1 MQHSLKSCKII
12 DLATLCITTNERVRS
27 VRNILVTNALPY
39 ANGPI
44 HMGHLLGYIQADIWV
59 RAMRAMGHNVTYVC
73 ADDAHGTAIML
84 RAEANGITPEAQIAN
99 VQKEHIRDFDG
110 FSVHFDHYDST
121 NSDENK
127 ARSEEIYIK
136 NREAGNIAVRPV
148 TQLFDPEKT
157 MFLSD
162 RFIKGT
168 CPKCKAEDQYG
179 DACEVCGTTYNA
191 TELLNP
197 RSTLSGATPVE
208 KSSDHYFFKLPNFAE
223 YLQKWTRDE
232 GRLPVSIANKLDE
245 WFENGLNDWDI
256 SRDAPYFGFEIPD
269 APNKYFYVWVD
280 APIGYMSSFEN
291 YIKSKRPELSFD
303 DYWKKDSKNEVYHF
317 IGKDIVY
324 FHALFWPAMLEG
336 ANYRT
341 PTGLF
346 VNGFLTVN
354 GQKMSKS
361 RGTFIKAE
369 TYLDHLNPE
378 YLRYYFASKLSDKVE
393 DSDLNLEDFV
403 QKVNSDLVGKV
414 VNIASRCAKFI
425 NTSFNNTL
433 SANCAEP
440 ELVQSFIDAGDSIAQ
455 AYEAREFSAAIREIM
470 ALADKAN
477 QYIDEKKPWALAKQ
491 EGQEQ
496 QVHDVCSVGINLFRQ
511 LAVYLAPVLPTLAA
525 QVQDFLKLESFNFAS
540 GKTVLVDH
548 EIAQFQALM
557 QRVDPKAVAAMVD
570 ASKDSLAAAAEP
582 VKVEKK
588 KEKKVA
594 PAKVESKIGE
604 AEIIGIED
612 FMKVDLRVAQVV
624 DAAIV
629 EGSDKL
635 LQLTLDAG
643 EAEPRNVF
651 SGIRGS
657 YVPED
662 LKGKLV
668 VLVANLAPRKMRF
681 GISNGMVLAA
691 GNGEGIFIM
700 SPDTGA
706 KPGDKVS

>member
-1 MQHSLKSCKII
+1 M
-12 DLATLCITTNERVRS
+12 
-27 VRNILVTNALPY
+27 RNILVTNALPY

-84 RAEANGITPEAQIAN
+84 RAEANGISPEQQIAN

-110 FSVHFDHYDST
+110 FGVHFDHYDST

-127 ARSEEIYIK
+127 NRAEEIYIK
-136 NREAGNIAVRPV
+136 NREAGNIAIRPV
-148 TQLFDPEKT
+148 TQLFDPEKS

-191 TELLNP
+191 TELLDP

-208 KSSDHYFFKLPNFAE
+208 KSSDHYFFKLPNFGE
-223 YLQKWTRDE
+223 YLQQWTRDE

-245 WFENGLNDWDI
+245 WFEAGLNDWDI

-291 YIKSKRPELSFD
+291 YIKTKRPELSFD
-303 DYWKKDSKNEVYHF
+303 DYWKKDSQNEVYHF

-369 TYLDHLNPE
+369 TYLEHLNPE

-393 DSDLNLEDFV
+393 DSDLNLDDFV

-425 NTSFNNTL
+425 NSNFANTL
-433 SANCAEP
+433 SPTCAEP
-440 ELVQSFIDAGDSIAQ
+440 ELLQSFIDAGNSIAQ

-511 LAVYLAPVLPTLAA
+511 LAVYLAPVLPTLAK
-525 QVQDFLKLESFNFAS
+525 QVQDFLQLESFDFAS
-540 GKTVLVDH
+540 RQHILLGH
-548 EIAQFQALM
+548 EIALFQPLM

-570 ASKDSLAAAAEP
+570 ASKDSLAAAEP
-582 VKVEKK
+582 AKVEKK
-588 KEKKVA
+588 KEKKTA
-594 PAKVESKIGE
+594 PAKVEAKVGE
-604 AEIIGIED
+604 ADIIGIED
-612 FMKVDLRVAQVV
+612 FMKVDLRVAQVLE
-624 DAAIV
+624 AGTV

-635 LQLTLDAG
+635 LQLTLDVG

-651 SGIRGS
+651 SGIRS
-657 YVPED
+657 QYAPED

-668 VLVANLAPRKMRF
+668 VMVANLAPRKMRF

-691 GNGEGIFIM
+691 GNGEGIFII
-700 SPDTGA
+700 SPDNGA
-706 KPGDKVS
+706 KAGDKVS

>member
-1 MQHSLKSCKII
+1 MN
-12 DLATLCITTNERVRS
+12 TTERTTS
-27 VRNILVTNALPY
+27 VRKILVTNALPY

-59 RAMRAMGHNVTYVC
+59 RAMRAMGHDVTYVC

-84 RAEANGITPEAQIAN
+84 RAESNNISPEEQIAN
-99 VQKEHIRDFDG
+99 VQKEHQRDFAG
-110 FSVHFDHYDST
+110 FNVNFDHYDST
-121 NSDENK
+121 HSATNQTRAEQ
-127 ARSEEIYIK
+127 IYIE

-148 TQLFDPEKT
+148 SQLFDPEKN

-168 CPKCKAEDQYG
+168 CPKCHAEDQYG
-179 DACEVCGTTYNA
+179 DSCEVCGTTYNA
-191 TELLNP
+191 TELINP
-197 RSTLSGATPVE
+197 RSTLSGATPIE
-208 KSSDHYFFKLPNFAE
+208 KSSDHYFFQLPQFSE
-223 YLQKWTRDE
+223 YLQKWTRDT

-245 WFENGLNDWDI
+245 WFDAGLTDWDI

-291 YIKSKRPELSFD
+291 YIKAKRPDLSFD
-303 DYWKKDSKNEVYHF
+303 EFWKADSKNEVYHF

-324 FHALFWPAMLEG
+324 FHALFWPAMLKG

-369 TYLDHLNPE
+369 TYLEHLDPE

-393 DSDLNLEDFV
+393 DSDLNLDDFI

-425 NTSFNNTL
+425 NKDFNDTL
-433 SANCAEP
+433 SSVCAEP
-440 ELVQSFIDAGDSIAQ
+440 TLVQTFIDAGDSIAR
-455 AYEAREFSAAIREIM
+455 AYEAREFSTAIREIM

-477 QYIDEKKPWALAKQ
+477 QYIDEKKPWALAKI
-491 EGQEQ
+491 EGNEQ
-496 QVHDVCSVGINLFRQ
+496 QVHEICSVGINLFRQ
-511 LAVYLAPVLPTLAA
+511 LAIYLAPVLPKLAKD
-525 QVQDFLKLESFNFAS
+525 VQEFLKLESFDFAS
-540 GKTVLVDH
+540 RQNILTH
-548 EIAQFQALM
+548 YQIATFKPLM
-557 QRVDPKAVAAMVD
+557 QRIDKAKVEKMVD
-570 ASKDSLAAAAEP
+570 ASKDSLATEVP
-582 VKVEKK
+582 KPKK
-588 KEKKVA
+588 AKEKKVQ
-594 PAKVESKIGE
+594 PVTTPDTINIDDFVKI
-604 AEIIGIED
+604 
-612 FMKVDLRVAQVV
+612 DLRVAKVLEAQL
-624 DAAIV
+624 V

-643 EAEPRNVF
+643 ETEPRNVF
-651 SGIRGS
+651 SGIRAN
-657 YVPED
+657 YAPED
-662 LKGKLV
+662 LANKLV
-668 VLVANLAPRKMRF
+668 VVVANLAPRKMRF
-681 GISNGMVLAA
+681 GISNGMVLCS
-691 GNGEGIFIM
+691 GEGKII
-700 SPDTGA
+700 SPSQDA
-706 KPGDKVS
+706 QPGDKVS

>member
-1 MQHSLKSCKII
+1 
-12 DLATLCITTNERVRS
+12 VRK
-27 VRNILVTNALPY
+27 ILVTNALPY

-59 RAMRAMGHNVTYVC
+59 RAMRAMGHDVTYVC

-84 RAEANGITPEAQIAN
+84 RAEANGISPEAQIAN

-110 FSVHFDHYDST
+110 FGVHFDHYDST
-121 NSDENK
+121 NSDETK
-127 ARSEEIYIK
+127 HVQKRFILKTVKQAILLFALST
-136 NREAGNIAVRPV
+136 A
-148 TQLFDPEKT
+148 FDPEKG

-168 CPKCKAEDQYG
+168 CPKCKSEDQYG

-208 KSSDHYFFKLPNFAE
+208 KSSDHYFFKLPNFSE
-223 YLQKWTRDE
+223 YLQKWTRDQ

-245 WFENGLNDWDI
+245 WFEAGLSDWDI

-291 YIKSKRPELSFD
+291 YIKTKRPDLSFD
-303 DYWKKDSKNEVYHF
+303 DFWKKDSDKEVYHF

-341 PTGLF
+341 PSGLF

-369 TYLDHLNPE
+369 TYLQHLNPE

-393 DSDLNLEDFV
+393 DSDLNLDDFV

-425 NTSFNNTL
+425 NSNFNNTL
-433 SANCAEP
+433 SNTCAEP

-511 LAVYLAPVLPTLAA
+511 LAIYLAPVLPTLAA
-525 QVQDFLKLESFNFAS
+525 QVQSFLQLESFDFAS
-540 GKTVLVDH
+540 RQQILVAH
-548 EIAQFQALM
+548 EIAQFQPLM

-570 ASKDSLAAAAEP
+570 ASKDSLAAAAEAP
-582 VKVEKK
+582 KVEKK
-588 KEKKVA
+588 KEKKA
-594 PAKVESKIGE
+594 EKKPEPKVGE

-612 FMKVDLRVAQVV
+612 FMKVDLV
-624 DAAIV
+624 
-629 EGSDKL
+629 
-635 LQLTLDAG
+635 
-643 EAEPRNVF
+643 
-651 SGIRGS
+651 
-657 YVPED
+657 
-662 LKGKLV
+662 
-668 VLVANLAPRKMRF
+668 
-681 GISNGMVLAA
+681 
-691 GNGEGIFIM
+691 
-700 SPDTGA
+700 
-706 KPGDKVS
+706 

>member
-1 MQHSLKSCKII
+1 M
-12 DLATLCITTNERVRS
+12 DLALALRMRVIS

-59 RAMRAMGHNVTYVC
+59 RAMRAMGHDVTYVC

-84 RAEANGITPEAQIAN
+84 RAEANGISPEQQIAN
-99 VQKEHIRDFDG
+99 VQQEHIRDFDG
-110 FSVHFDHYDST
+110 FGVHFDHYDST
-121 NSDENK
+121 NSIENK
-127 ARSEEIYIK
+127 ARAEEIYLK

-148 TQLFDPEKT
+148 NQLFDPEKG

-162 RFIKGT
+162 RFIKGS

-191 TELLNP
+191 IELIDP

-291 YIKSKRPELSFD
+291 YIKAKRPDLDFNEF
-303 DYWKKDSKNEVYHF
+303 WKKDSKNEVYHF

-341 PTGLF
+341 PSGLF

-369 TYLDHLNPE
+369 TYLEHLNPE

-393 DSDLNLEDFV
+393 DSDLNLDDFI

-425 NTSFNNTL
+425 NTKFDNRL
-433 SANCAEP
+433 SVTCAEP
-440 ELVQSFIDAGDSIAQ
+440 ELVNSFIAAGDSIAK

-477 QYIDEKKPWALAKQ
+477 QYIDEKKPWALAKI

-511 LAVYLAPVLPTLAA
+511 LAIYLAPVLPTLAA
-525 QVQDFLKLESFNFAS
+525 QVQDFLKLESFDFVSAH
-540 GKTVLVDH
+540 TVLVNH
-548 EIAQFQALM
+548 EIALFQPLM

-588 KEKKVA
+588 KDKKVA
-594 PAKVESKIGE
+594 PVKVEPKVGE
-604 AEIIGIED
+604 AEIIGIDD
-612 FMKVDLRVAQVV
+612 FIKVDLRVAQVLN
-624 DAAIV
+624 AAIV

-635 LQLTLDAG
+635 LQLTLDVG

-651 SGIRGS
+651 SGIREF
-657 YVPED
+657 YKPEHLTD
-662 LKGKLV
+662 KLV
-668 VLVANLAPRKMRF
+668 VMVANLAPRKMRF

-691 GNGEGIFIM
+691 GNGEGVWVI
-700 SPDTGA
+700 SPESGA
-706 KPGDKVS
+706 KAGDKVS

>member
-1 MQHSLKSCKII
+1 M
-12 DLATLCITTNERVRS
+12 
-27 VRNILVTNALPY
+27 RNILVTNALPY

-110 FSVHFDHYDST
+110 FGVHFDHYDST

-136 NREAGNIAVRPV
+136 NREAGNIAIRPV
-148 TQLFDPEKT
+148 TQLFDPEKS

-179 DACEVCGTTYNA
+179 DSCEVCGTTYNA

-245 WFENGLNDWDI
+245 WFDNGLNDWDI

-291 YIKSKRPELSFD
+291 YVKTKRPDLNFD
-303 DYWKKDSKNEVYHF
+303 DYWKKDSQNEVYHF

-369 TYLDHLNPE
+369 TYLQHLNPE

-393 DSDLNLEDFV
+393 DSDLNLDDFV
-403 QKVNSDLVGKV
+403 QNSLTPSL
-414 VNIASRCAKFI
+414 II
-425 NTSFNNTL
+425 NCL
-433 SANCAEP
+433 Q
-440 ELVQSFIDAGDSIAQ
+440 LVQNLNSFKALLM
-455 AYEAREFSAAIREIM
+455 RVIRLPKPMKRVSSLLQSVKSWRLQIKPTNILM
-470 ALADKAN
+470 RKNLGRLRKLKAKN
-477 QYIDEKKPWALAKQ
+477 NKFMMCVLS
-491 EGQEQ
+491 
-496 QVHDVCSVGINLFRQ
+496 VLTCSVNWRYILHLYCLHLQRKF
-511 LAVYLAPVLPTLAA
+511 
-525 QVQDFLKLESFNFAS
+525 
-540 GKTVLVDH
+540 KT
-548 EIAQFQALM
+548 
-557 QRVDPKAVAAMVD
+557 
-570 ASKDSLAAAAEP
+570 S
-582 VKVEKK
+582 
-588 KEKKVA
+588 
-594 PAKVESKIGE
+594 
-604 AEIIGIED
+604 
-612 FMKVDLRVAQVV
+612 
-624 DAAIV
+624 
-629 EGSDKL
+629 
-635 LQLTLDAG
+635 
-643 EAEPRNVF
+643 
-651 SGIRGS
+651 
-657 YVPED
+657 
-662 LKGKLV
+662 
-668 VLVANLAPRKMRF
+668 
-681 GISNGMVLAA
+681 
-691 GNGEGIFIM
+691 
-700 SPDTGA
+700 
-706 KPGDKVS
+706 

>member
-1 MQHSLKSCKII
+1 MRK
-12 DLATLCITTNERVRS
+12 
-27 VRNILVTNALPY
+27 ILVTNALPY

-59 RAMRAMGHNVTYVC
+59 RAMRALGHDVTYVC

-84 RAEANGITPEAQIAN
+84 RAEANGISPEAQIAQ
-99 VQKEHIRDFDG
+99 VQQEHMRDFAG
-110 FSVHFDHYDST
+110 FAVDFDHYDST
-121 NSDENK
+121 HSDSNK
-127 ARSEEIYIK
+127 ARAQEIYLK
-136 NREAGNIAVRPV
+136 NRDAGHIAVRPV
-148 TQLFDPEKT
+148 TQLFDPEKN

-168 CPKCKAEDQYG
+168 CPKCGAEDQYG

-191 TELLNP
+191 TELKDP

-208 KSSDHYFFKLPNFAE
+208 KSSDHYFFKLPDFAS
-223 YLQKWTRDE
+223 YLQQWTRDT

-245 WFENGLNDWDI
+245 WFEAGLADWDI

-280 APIGYMSSFEN
+280 APVGYMSSFEN
-291 YIKSKRPELSFD
+291 YLKVAQKRPDLSFD
-303 DYWKKDSKNEVYHF
+303 DFWAKDSEHEVYHF

-324 FHALFWPAMLEG
+324 FHALFWPAMLDG
-336 ANYRT
+336 AGYRT

-369 TYLDHLNPE
+369 TYLEHLNPE

-393 DSDLNLEDFV
+393 DSDLNLDDFI

-425 NTSFNNTL
+425 NKDFNNTL
-433 SANCAEP
+433 SVDCAEP
-440 ELVQSFIDAGDSIAQ
+440 ELLQSFIAAGDSIAK

-470 ALADKAN
+470 ALADRAN

-491 EGQEQ
+491 DGQMLE
-496 QVHDVCSVGINLFRQ
+496 VHAVCSVGINLFRQ
-511 LAVYLAPVLPTLAA
+511 LALYLAPVLPKLAA
-525 QVQDFLKLESFNFAS
+525 DVQAFLQLNAFDFAS
-540 GKTVLVDH
+540 RHQVLLAHD
-548 EIAQFQALM
+548 IATFQPLM
-557 QRVDPKAVAAMVD
+557 QRVDKAKLDAMVD
-570 ASKDSLAAAAEP
+570 ASKDSLAATAETP
-582 VKVEKK
+582 VTTVKK
-588 KEKKVA
+588 KEVKSKT
-594 PAKVESKIGE
+594 VEPIAA
-604 AEIIGIED
+604 AENIQIDD
-612 FMKVDLRVAQVV
+612 FLKVDLRVAQVL
-624 DAAIV
+624 DATTV

-635 LQLTLDAG
+635 LQLTLDVG
-643 EAEPRNVF
+643 ELEPRNVF
-651 SGIRGS
+651 SGIRS
-657 YVPED
+657 QYHPDD

-668 VLVANLAPRKMRF
+668 VMVANLAPRKMRF
-681 GISNGMVLAA
+681 GVSNGMVLAA
-691 GNGEGIFIM
+691 GNGEGIFII
-700 SPDTGA
+700 SPDSGA
-706 KPGDKVS
+706 KAGDKVS

>member
-1 MQHSLKSCKII
+1 M
-12 DLATLCITTNERVRS
+12 
-27 VRNILVTNALPY
+27 RNILVTNALPY

-59 RAMRAMGHNVTYVC
+59 RAMRAMGHMVTYVC

-84 RAEANGITPEAQIAN
+84 RAEANGITPEQLIEQ
-99 VQKEHIRDFDG
+99 VQKEHERDFAG
-110 FSVHFDHYDST
+110 FGIEFDHYDST
-121 NSDENK
+121 HSTENLQR
-127 ARSEEIYIK
+127 ASEIYVK

-148 TQLFDPEKT
+148 QQLFDPEKG

-168 CPKCKAEDQYG
+168 CPKCKTEDQYG
-179 DACEVCGTTYNA
+179 DACESCGTTYNA

-208 KSSDHYFFKLPNFAE
+208 KSSDHYFFKLPNFTN
-223 YLQKWTRDE
+223 YLQQWTRDE
-232 GRLPVSIANKLDE
+232 GRLPTSIANKLDE
-245 WFENGLNDWDI
+245 WFEAGLSDWDI

-291 YIKSKRPELSFD
+291 YIKTKRPDLSFD
-303 DYWKKDSKNEVYHF
+303 DYWKKDSQNEVYHF

-341 PTGLF
+341 PSGLF

-369 TYLDHLNPE
+369 TYLNHLNPE
-378 YLRYYFASKLSDKVE
+378 HLRYYFASKLSDKVE

-425 NTSFNNTL
+425 NKDFNNTL
-433 SANCAEP
+433 SAQCAEP
-440 ELVQSFIDAGDSIAQ
+440 ELVQSFIDAGQRIIP
-455 AYEAREFSAAIREIM
+455 AYEQREFSAAIREIM

-511 LAVYLAPVLPTLAA
+511 LAVYLAPVLPQLAE
-525 QVQDFLKLESFNFAS
+525 QVQSFLQLENFNFAS
-540 GKTVLVDH
+540 REKVLINH

-557 QRVDPKAVAAMVD
+557 QRVDKAKVEAMVD
-570 ASKDSLAAAAEP
+570 ASKDSLAKTEEP
-582 VKVEKK
+582 KKVEKK
-588 KEKKVA
+588 KAKAADAA
-594 PAKVESKIGE
+594 PAKATASTAQSDV
-604 AEIIGIED
+604 IGIED
-612 FMKVDLRVAQVV
+612 FLKVDLRVAKVLE
-624 DAAIV
+624 AAVV

-635 LQLTLDAG
+635 LQLTLDVG

-651 SGIRGS
+651 SGIRPHYS
-657 YVPED
+657 PED
-662 LKGKLV
+662 LTGKLV
-668 VLVANLAPRKMRF
+668 VMVANLAPRKMRF

-691 GNGEGIFIM
+691 GNGDGVWIISAE
-700 SPDTGA
+700 SGA

>member
-1 MQHSLKSCKII
+1 M
-12 DLATLCITTNERVRS
+12 
-27 VRNILVTNALPY
+27 RNILVTNALPY

-59 RAMRAMGHNVTYVC
+59 RAMRAMGHQVTYVC

-84 RAEANGITPEAQIAN
+84 RAEANNISAEQQIAN
-99 VQKEHIRDFDG
+99 VQQEHERDFAG
-110 FSVHFDHYDST
+110 FRVQFDHYDST
-121 NSDENK
+121 HSEANR
-127 ARSEEIYIK
+127 ARASEIYLK
-136 NREAGNIAVRPV
+136 NRDAGHIAIRPV
-148 TQLFDPEKT
+148 SQLFDPEKG

-168 CPKCKAEDQYG
+168 CPKCKTEDQYG
-179 DACEVCGTTYNA
+179 DACESCGTTYNA
-191 TELLNP
+191 TELIDP
-197 RSTLSGATPVE
+197 RSTLSGATPIE
-208 KSSDHYFFKLPNFAE
+208 KSSDHYFFKLPDFSE
-223 YLQKWTRDE
+223 YLQQWTRDQ

-245 WFENGLNDWDI
+245 WFEAGLSDWDI
-256 SRDAPYFGFEIPD
+256 SRDAPYFGFEIPE

-291 YIKSKRPELSFD
+291 YIKSKRPDLNFD

-369 TYLDHLNPE
+369 TYLQHLNPE
-378 YLRYYFASKLSDKVE
+378 HLRYYFASKLSDKVE
-393 DSDLNLEDFV
+393 DSDLNLDDFV

-425 NTSFNNTL
+425 NKDFNNTL
-433 SANCAEP
+433 SSQCTEP
-440 ELVQSFIDAGDSIAQ
+440 ELVQSFIDAGDSIIK
-455 AYEAREFSAAIREIM
+455 AYEAREFSSAIREIM
-470 ALADKAN
+470 ALADRAN
-477 QYIDEKKPWALAKQ
+477 QYIDEKKPWALAKI
-491 EGQEQ
+491 EGEAQ

-511 LAVYLAPVLPTLAA
+511 LAVYLAPVLPTLAD
-525 QVQDFLKLESFNFAS
+525 QVQTFLKLEQFDFAS
-540 GKTVLVDH
+540 RQNILLAHVI
-548 EIAQFQALM
+548 ENFQPLM
-557 QRVDPKAVAAMVD
+557 QRVDKTKVDAMVE
-570 ASKDSLAAAAEP
+570 ASKDSLTTTPA
-582 VKVEKK
+582 KVEKK
-588 KEKKVA
+588 KEKT
-594 PAKVESKIGE
+594 VEKKAEVSSTEIETIKID
-604 AEIIGIED
+604 D
-612 FMKVDLRVAQVV
+612 FLKVDLRVAKVL
-624 DAAIV
+624 AATTV

-651 SGIRGS
+651 SGIRS
-657 YVPED
+657 QYAPED
-662 LKGKLV
+662 LTDKLV

-691 GNGEGIFIM
+691 GNGEGIFII
-700 SPDTGA
+700 SPEQGA
-706 KPGDKVS
+706 QPGDKVS

>member
-1 MQHSLKSCKII
+1 MSARK
-12 DLATLCITTNERVRS
+12 
-27 VRNILVTNALPY
+27 ILVTNALPY

-59 RAMRAMGHNVTYVC
+59 RAMRAMGHDVTYVC

-99 VQKEHIRDFDG
+99 VQREHIRDFDG
-110 FSVHFDHYDST
+110 FGVHFDHYDST
-121 NSDENK
+121 HSDTNR
-127 ARSEEIYIK
+127 ARSQEIYLK

-148 TQLFDPEKT
+148 SQLFDPEKG

-168 CPKCKAEDQYG
+168 CPKCKSEDQYG

-197 RSTLSGATPVE
+197 HSTLSGATPVE
-208 KSSDHYFFKLPNFAE
+208 KSSDHYFFKLPNFAN

-232 GRLPVSIANKLDE
+232 GRLPLSIANKLDE

-291 YIKSKRPELSFD
+291 YVKTKRPELNFD
-303 DYWKKDSKNEVYHF
+303 DYWKNDSENEVYHF

-324 FHALFWPAMLEG
+324 FHALFWPAMLDG
-336 ANYRT
+336 AGYRT

-369 TYLDHLNPE
+369 TYLQHLNPE

-393 DSDLNLEDFV
+393 DSDLNLDDFV

-425 NTSFNNTL
+425 NTKFDNTL
-433 SANCAEP
+433 SANSAEP
-440 ELVQSFIDAGDSIAQ
+440 ELVQSFIDAGDSIAKC
-455 AYEAREFSAAIREIM
+455 YEDREFSAAIREIM
-470 ALADKAN
+470 ALADRAN
-477 QYIDEKKPWALAKQ
+477 QYIDEKKPWALAKIDG
-491 EGQEQ
+491 EEQ
-496 QVHDVCSVGINLFRQ
+496 QVHEVCSVGINLFRQ
-511 LAVYLAPVLPTLAA
+511 LAIYLAPVLPTLAQ
-525 QVQDFLKLESFNFAS
+525 QVQDFLKLDSFDFAS
-540 GKTVLVDH
+540 RTMILTNH
-548 EIAQFQALM
+548 EIAQFQPLM
-557 QRVDPKAVAAMVD
+557 QRVDAKAVTAMVD
-570 ASKDSLAAAAEP
+570 DSKDSLAAAEP
-582 VKVEKK
+582 AKVEKK
-588 KEKKVA
+588 KAKTTEKTAA
-594 PAKVESKIGE
+594 PKAEPAGE
-604 AEIIGIED
+604 AEQINIDD
-612 FMKVDLRVAQVV
+612 FLKVDLRVAEVLE
-624 DAAIV
+624 ANIV

-635 LQLTLDAG
+635 LQLTLNVG

-651 SGIRGS
+651 SGIRS
-657 YVPED
+657 QYAPED

-668 VLVANLAPRKMRF
+668 VMVANLAPRKMRF
-681 GISNGMVLAA
+681 GVSNGMVLAA
-691 GNGEGIFIM
+691 GNGEGIFIV
-700 SPDTGA
+700 SPDSGA
-706 KPGDKVS
+706 KAGDKVS

>member
-1 MQHSLKSCKII
+1 M
-12 DLATLCITTNERVRS
+12 
-27 VRNILVTNALPY
+27 RNILVTNALPY

-59 RAMRAMGHNVTYVC
+59 RAMRAMGHDVTYVC

-84 RAEANGITPEAQIAN
+84 RAEANGISPEAQIAN

-110 FSVHFDHYDST
+110 FNVIFDHYDST
-121 NSDENK
+121 HSDENK
-127 ARSEEIYIK
+127 NRSSEIYIK
-136 NREAGNIAVRPV
+136 NRDAGNIAIRPV
-148 TQLFDPEKT
+148 TQLFDPEKS

-179 DACEVCGTTYNA
+179 DSCEVCGTTYNA

-291 YIKSKRPELSFD
+291 YIKTKRPELSFD
-303 DYWKKDSKNEVYHF
+303 EYWKKDSKNEVYHF

-341 PTGLF
+341 PSGLF

-369 TYLDHLNPE
+369 TYLEHLNPE

-393 DSDLNLEDFV
+393 DSDLNLDDFV

-425 NTSFNNTL
+425 NTKFDNKL
-433 SANCAEP
+433 STTCTEP
-440 ELVQSFIDAGDSIAQ
+440 ELVQSFIDAGDSIAKS
-455 AYEAREFSAAIREIM
+455 YEAREFSAAIREIM

-477 QYIDEKKPWALAKQ
+477 QYIDEKKPWALAKI
-491 EGQEQ
+491 EGEEQ

-511 LAVYLAPVLPTLAA
+511 LAIYLAPVLPTLAS
-525 QVQDFLKLESFNFAS
+525 QVQDFLKMDNFNFAS
-540 GKTVLVDH
+540 GKTILVDH
-548 EIAQFQALM
+548 EIAQFQPLM
-557 QRVDPKAVAAMVD
+557 QRVDPKAVASMVD

-588 KEKKVA
+588 KEKKA
-594 PAKVESKIGE
+594 IEKKPEPKVGE
-604 AEIIGIED
+604 AALNTSTIGIED
-612 FMKVDLRVAQVV
+612 FMKIDLRVAEVL
-624 DAAIV
+624 DASTV

-635 LQLTLDAG
+635 LQLTLNVG

-651 SGIRGS
+651 SGIREF
-657 YVPED
+657 YQPED

-668 VLVANLAPRKMRF
+668 VMVANLAPRKMRF

-691 GNGEGIFIM
+691 GNGEGVWVI
-700 SPDTGA
+700 SPESGA
-706 KPGDKVS
+706 KAGDKVS

>member
-1 MQHSLKSCKII
+1 M
-12 DLATLCITTNERVRS
+12 
-27 VRNILVTNALPY
+27 RNILVTNALPY

-59 RAMRAMGHNVTYVC
+59 RAMRAMGHMVTYVC

-84 RAEANGITPEAQIAN
+84 RAEANGITPEQLIEQ
-99 VQKEHIRDFDG
+99 VQKEHERDFAG
-110 FSVHFDHYDST
+110 FGIEFDHYDST
-121 NSDENK
+121 HSTENLQR
-127 ARSEEIYIK
+127 ASEIYIK

-148 TQLFDPEKT
+148 QQLFDPEKG

-168 CPKCKAEDQYG
+168 CPKCKTEDQYG
-179 DACEVCGTTYNA
+179 DACESCGTTYNA

-208 KSSDHYFFKLPNFAE
+208 KSSDHYFFKLPNFTN
-223 YLQKWTRDE
+223 YLQQWTRDE
-232 GRLPVSIANKLDE
+232 GRLPTSIANKLDE
-245 WFENGLNDWDI
+245 WFEAGLSDWDI

-291 YIKSKRPELSFD
+291 YIKTKRPDLSFD
-303 DYWKKDSKNEVYHF
+303 DYWKKDSQNEVYHF

-341 PTGLF
+341 PSGLF

-369 TYLDHLNPE
+369 TYLNHLNPE
-378 YLRYYFASKLSDKVE
+378 HLRYYFASKLSDKVE

-425 NTSFNNTL
+425 NKDFNNTL
-433 SANCAEP
+433 SAQCAEP
-440 ELVQSFIDAGDSIAQ
+440 ELVQSFIDAGQRIIP
-455 AYEAREFSAAIREIM
+455 AYEQREFSAAIREIM

-511 LAVYLAPVLPTLAA
+511 LAVYLAPVLPQLAE
-525 QVQDFLKLESFNFAS
+525 QVQSFLQLDSFNFAS
-540 GKTVLVDH
+540 REQVLINH

-557 QRVDPKAVAAMVD
+557 QRVDKAKVEAMVD
-570 ASKDSLAAAAEP
+570 ASKDSLAKTEEP
-582 VKVEKK
+582 KKVEKK
-588 KEKKVA
+588 KAKAADAA
-594 PAKVESKIGE
+594 PAKATASTAQSDV
-604 AEIIGIED
+604 IGIED
-612 FMKVDLRVAQVV
+612 FLKVDLRVAKVLE
-624 DAAIV
+624 AAVV

-635 LQLTLDAG
+635 LQLTLDVG

-651 SGIRGS
+651 SGIRPHYS
-657 YVPED
+657 PED
-662 LKGKLV
+662 LTGKLV
-668 VLVANLAPRKMRF
+668 VMVANLAPRKMRF

-691 GNGEGIFIM
+691 GNGDGVWIVSAE
-700 SPDTGA
+700 SGA